1 MISNPVTEQLSQ
13 YNPYIIL
20 FYSYDGLEMYKEAE
34 DVLTLIKSAY
44 PKEQGIDQIL
54 GQLRAQIQMKQTSAL
69 AARQPPTKQKNK

>member
-1 MISNPVTEQLSQ
+1 VISNPVTEQLSQ

-44 PKEQGIDQIL
+44 PKERGIDQIL
-54 GQLRAQIQMKQTSAL
+54 VQLRAQIQMKQAGAL
-69 AARQPPTKQKNK
+69 AAGPPPSKQKK